1 MMYDRTLENRLH
13 VFEDITC
20 DNHDTL
26 YELMSA
32 FMDLCKMLSQKEVI
46 TEDEFDHIT
55 NKRRYIPS
63 TTNIPDVHAHWEEIA
78 PGRGKLYFKCSNCS
92 TTFVPSHGLVYKY
105 CFYCGAKMDE
115 VPSEY

>member
-1 MMYDRTLENRLH
+1 MTR
-13 VFEDITC
+13 
-20 DNHDTL
+20 
-26 YELMSA
+26 
-32 FMDLCKMLSQKEVI
+32 
-46 TEDEFDHIT
+46 DEAIKYLIKPVST
-55 NKRRYIPS
+55 STIPS
-63 TTNIPDVHAHWEEIA
+63 KEIEKQFEAYEMAIEALRKESDVHAHWEEIA